1 LRINAHHHPSDGA
14 CSAPARGRRL
24 CRSRCRSAP
33 VREPEF
39 PDAGG
44 DLRHLLV
51 ASDPASPLGASKKPL
66 PTLSW
71 NDTPASTAGRSGGS
85 GSGLAAQAL
94 TEALAPRRSH
104 LRVLGK
110 PTWRSGRGGRSNAE
124 SKKLPVQVRAL
135 WQTRKRPCQQPLPP
149 RRSSRDW
156 RRALPPTRRVSTKLS
171 CGKLVCEAASV
182 HHGVR
187 RCGGVVAAR

>member
-1 LRINAHHHPSDGA
+1 MCSLRINAHHHPSDGA

-110 PTWRSGRGGRSNAE
+110 PTWRSGRGGRSNAD
-124 SKKLPVQVRAL
+124 L
-135 WQTRKRPCQQPLPP
+135 
-149 RRSSRDW
+149 RSSR
-156 RRALPPTRRVSTKLS
+156 S
-171 CGKLVCEAASV
+171 
-182 HHGVR
+182 
-187 RCGGVVAAR
+187 RCGRFGGPESDPVSNRCRHADRAETGDVLVANFAADTAGLHEAKLRKTGL